1 MASNTKKVKLCGTPE
16 FIEHFLKYAPTMTAQ
31 KLYDHGQELLAT
43 NNLDGCTVL
52 QYAAEIGHPEA
63 CMIMANAILSGS
75 GCGSPEDAVRYLTT
89 AADNG
94 NIEALTNLANCY
106 TMGYG
111 VKTNM
116 ALGFSLLLKAS
127 ALGDDLA
134 TLNIAQM
141 YFTGT
146 FVKQDKIRGW
156 ALTQELV
163 AKGLPE
169 AKEFMDKMIK
179 SGYVEP
185 VLN

>member
-1 MASNTKKVKLCGTPE
+1 MASNARKIKLHGTPE
-16 FIEHFLKYAPTMTAQ
+16 FIEHFLKYAPIMTAQ
-31 KLYDHGQELLAT
+31 ELYDQGRELLAA

-52 QYAAEIGHPEA
+52 QYAAQIGHPEA

-75 GCGSPEDAVRYLTT
+75 GWGSPEDAVKYLTT

-94 NIEALTNLANCY
+94 NIEALTNLAICY
-106 TMGYG
+106 QMGHG

-116 ALGFSLLLKAS
+116 ALGYSLLLKAS
-127 ALGDDLA
+127 ALGDNLA

-146 FVKQDKIRGW
+146 FVQQDKIRGW
-156 ALTQELV
+156 VLTQELV

-169 AKEFMDKMIK
+169 AKDFMDKMIK
-179 SGYVEP
+179 SGYVGP
-185 VLN
+185 DLN

>member
-1 MASNTKKVKLCGTPE
+1 MASDARKIKLYGTPK
-16 FIEHFLKYAPTMTAQ
+16 FIEQFLKYAPTMTAQ
-31 KLYDHGQELLAT
+31 ELYDYGQELLSA

-52 QYAAEIGHPEA
+52 QYAAQIGHPEA

-75 GCGSPEDAVRYLTT
+75 GWGSLEDAVRYLTT

-94 NIEALTNLANCY
+94 NIEALTNLASCY
-106 TMGYG
+106 TIGRG

-146 FVKQDKIRGW
+146 YVKQDKIRGW
-156 ALTQELV
+156 VLTQELV

-169 AKEFMDKMIK
+169 AKDFMDKMIK
-179 SGYVEP
+179 SGYVGPE
-185 VLN
+185 LN